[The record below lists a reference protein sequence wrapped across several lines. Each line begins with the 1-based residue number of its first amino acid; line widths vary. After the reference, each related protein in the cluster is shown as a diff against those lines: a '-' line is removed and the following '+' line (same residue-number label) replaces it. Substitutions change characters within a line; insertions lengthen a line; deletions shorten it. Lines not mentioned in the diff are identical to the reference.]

1 MNKLLNKLL
10 NTEAKQIGFSFFM
23 VIFTGS
29 VLLTLPISQLPHSE
43 ATYIDNLFTSVSMV
57 CVTGLFTSAVSET
70 YNTFGQVIC
79 MMLMQIGGLGLMSLM
94 SLSIFYFKK
103 NVSLK
108 DQYLLQST
116 VNRSTNYK
124 LKKFIYNMVT
134 FTVTVELICT
144 LLLSTQLIPMY
155 GFKKG
160 FFSSVF
166 IAISAFNNA
175 GFDNLGATSLINF
188 QTNAMILL
196 PIAFSII
203 FAGIGFSVW
212 FEIRELIV
220 EFHQN
225 KPNNLKLILRKM
237 SIHSRVVLITTFFI
251 LLVGT
256 VLSWA
261 IEAGNKGSI
270 GTMSLTNQLLNS
282 FFQTVSMRTAGFAS
296 LNYDYTHFS
305 TNLLYILQM
314 IIGGSPGGTAGG
326 IKVTTFVIIIMYIRA
341 ELRGNK
347 YISVF
352 KRTISMELFRRV
364 MSVFFFYM
372 LTLITG
378 WLLILIAQPEL
389 DPFKVLFECVSALST
404 VGVTVNLTGSLS
416 IFSQFVIMALMFL
429 GRVGPLTVF
438 MSLSILQHK
447 NDNLRYAEADLLIG

>member
-70 YNTFGQVIC
+70 YNTFGQIIC
-79 MMLMQIGGLGLMSLM
+79 MMLMQIGGLSLMSLM
-94 SLSIFYFKK
+94 SLSIFYLKK

-124 LKKFIYNMVT
+124 LKKFIYNMVA

-352 KRTISMELFRRV
+352 KRTISMELFRRA
-364 MSVFFFYM
+364 MTVFFFYM